1 MRLLKFIMIAFG
13 ATAAALT
20 VACGGGHSEYTA
32 EYAPFDSVPYHV
44 EVNATATTSMVKTFP
59 GSYMFRSEYP
69 QYNAVVR
76 YGIVA
81 VDDSA
86 KIGKVLANRFDRM
99 ADRIGI
105 YESEIRNVDKEPD
118 FHGWIMVTPE
128 CDAPVQML
136 VTDSATMLMHATM
149 EFTSQQTDTAGMVL
163 PATRAIT
170 ADMEHIIM
178 NLKPGR

>member
-20 VACGGGHSEYTA
+20 AACGGAHSEYTA
-32 EYAPFDSVPYHV
+32 EYAPLDSVPYNV
-44 EVNATATTSMVKTFP
+44 EVNTTATTSMVKTFP
-59 GSYMFRSEYP
+59 DSYMFRSEYP
-69 QYNAVVR
+69 QYHAVVR
-76 YGIVA
+76 YGIVDVA
-81 VDDSA
+81 DSA
-86 KIGKVLANRFDRM
+86 KIQKVLANRFNRM

-105 YESEIRNVDKEPD
+105 YESDIRSVDNGPD
-118 FHGWIMVTPE
+118 FHGWIMVTPG

-149 EFTSQQTDTAGMVL
+149 EFTSRQTDTAGMVL
-163 PATRAIT
+163 PATQAIT